1 MSPAETLVRSPG
13 GSDHDRCVRPNRCL
27 RKSATNTFAMSAAS
41 PGWRNNFF
49 RRHAEHA
56 YSFTDCTSV
65 VPMRKLKLTE
75 AMTTER
81 HFEQAGF
88 RTGLRDEQPQIVD
101 RAPTGIEFGGE
112 RGIRTLEGL
121 LTLTPLAGVRL
132 RPLGHLSAAKGIL
145 RFSELLLPAARG
157 AAIILKRAH
166 ARQNVWP
173 SRLGGEPRAHEL
185 LHRLER
191 CIECLGLAPA
201 SLRKIGTAAAAAAD
215 EGRDRAGELPRLNP
229 RGLVGCHSRNQQ
241 HFGRALHAR
250 QHHDRRF

>member
-41 PGWRNNFF
+41 PGRRNNFF

-145 RFSELLLPAARG
+145 LQRLGALPPLAARG
-157 AAIILKRAH
+157 AAMILKRAH
-166 ARQNVWP
+166 ARQSAW
-173 SRLGGEPRAHEL
+173 RFTLRCEPCAHEL

-191 CIECLGLAPA
+191 RI
-201 SLRKIGTAAAAAAD
+201 
-215 EGRDRAGELPRLNP
+215 
-229 RGLVGCHSRNQQ
+229 
-241 HFGRALHAR
+241 
-250 QHHDRRF
+250 